1 MLPAAGLFYQHV
13 DPLTRDKSCRYHYV
27 IDIIG
32 GDEDEERM
40 FSPYEYLMGAL
51 KGNQTPDSARYD
63 SPDPTGFTSVDFLM
77 EQIGILEFQFE
88 NP

>member
-1 MLPAAGLFYQHV
+1 MSDTIYNDIFYIT
-13 DPLTRDKSCRYHYV
+13 L
-27 IDIIG
+27 IG

-77 EQIGILEFQFE
+77 EQIGKVQFPQDKPRIDI
-88 NP
+88 NFFS